1 MIPRSPGWHLPCCS
15 SGETS
20 GPERP
25 ARPMRTHRRLA
36 AAAALAL
43 AVAAPSARAE
53 TFSPGEETVLDV
65 TYLGLPTG
73 EGRIV
78 VGDPAGDVWP
88 VIFQAKTRGVVGFID
103 IREHFVT
110 YWDAVARLTRG
121 SDLRAYEVGDYH
133 QDTQRF
139 DRASGQA
146 TITVQRKGRT
156 SKETIAVAPGVQDL
170 TSAFMWLRLQPLAPG
185 DRYELPVVA
194 SNKPFTL
201 VAEVLEREAVDV
213 PAGKFQTV
221 KLKARTQLEGKFST
235 RRDTFLWLSDD
246 PRHVL
251 VKASADFVV
260 GSIVAKLKTYRPG
273 AQVAQ
278 R

>member
-1 MIPRSPGWHLPCCS
+1 
-15 SGETS
+15 
-20 GPERP
+20 
-25 ARPMRTHRRLA
+25 MRTHRRLA
-36 AAAALAL
+36 LVAAAAALGSA
-43 AVAAPSARAE
+43 AVAAHADG
-53 TFSPGEETVLDV
+53 FSPGEETVLEV

-88 VIFQAKTRGVVGFID
+88 VIFQAKTHGFAGFID
-103 IREHFVT
+103 IREHFVS

-121 SDLRAYEVGDYH
+121 SDLRAFEVGDYH
-133 QDTQRF
+133 QDSQRF
-139 DRASGQA
+139 DRTNRQA
-146 TITVQRKGRT
+146 TFTVQRKGKT
-156 SKETIAVAPGVQDL
+156 LKQTIAVAPDAQDL

-201 VAEVLEREAVDV
+201 VAEVQGREAVEA
-213 PAGKFQTV
+213 PAGKFQAV
-221 KLKARTQLEGKFST
+221 KLKVRTQLDGKFST
-235 RRDTFLWLSDD
+235 TRDTFLWLSDD

-260 GSIVAKLKTYRPG
+260 GSVVAKLRTYRPG
-273 AQVAQ
+273 ARVAV

>member
-1 MIPRSPGWHLPCCS
+1 M
-15 SGETS
+15 TS
-20 GPERP
+20 L
-25 ARPMRTHRRLA
+25 RRLA
-36 AAAALAL
+36 LTSAVALAAAPA
-43 AVAAPSARAE
+43 ARAE
-53 TFSPGEETVLDV
+53 AFSPGEETVLDV

-78 VGDPAGDVWP
+78 VGDAAGDVWP

-103 IREHFVT
+103 VREHFVT

-133 QDTQRF
+133 QDSQRF
-139 DRASGQA
+139 DRTTRQA

-156 SKETIAVAPGVQDL
+156 SKETIAIAPDVQDL

-201 VAEVLEREAVDV
+201 VAEVLGREAVDA

-221 KLKARTQLEGKFST
+221 KLKVRTQLDGKFST
-235 RRDTFLWLSDD
+235 KRDTSLWLSDD

-251 VKASADFVV
+251 VQASADFVV
-260 GSIVAKLKTYRPG
+260 GSIVAKLKAYRPG
-273 AQVAQ
+273 TQVAE

>member
-1 MIPRSPGWHLPCCS
+1 MP
-15 SGETS
+15 
-20 GPERP
+20 
-25 ARPMRTHRRLA
+25 THAHLA
-36 AAAALAL
+36 AVVAALAT
-43 AVAAPSARAE
+43 AAPAARAGE
-53 TFSPGEETVLDV
+53 AFSPGEETVLEV

-88 VIFQAKTRGVVGFID
+88 VIFQAKTRGIAGFID
-103 IREHFVT
+103 VREHFVT

-139 DRASGQA
+139 DRTNRQA

-156 SKETIAVAPGVQDL
+156 SRETIAIAPDVQDL

-194 SNKPFTL
+194 SSKPFTL
-201 VAEVLEREAVDV
+201 VAEVLARETVEA
-213 PAGKFQTV
+213 PAGTFQAV
-221 KLKARTQLEGKFST
+221 KLKVRTQLDGKFST
-235 RRDTFLWLSDD
+235 KRDSFLWLSDD

-273 AQVAQ
+273 AQVAV

>member
-1 MIPRSPGWHLPCCS
+1 M
-15 SGETS
+15 T
-20 GPERP
+20 
-25 ARPMRTHRRLA
+25 THARLA
-36 AAAALAL
+36 AALI
-43 AVAAPSARAE
+43 AVAAAAAARAGE
-53 TFSPGEETVLDV
+53 AFSPGEETVLEV

-78 VGDPAGDVWP
+78 VGDPSGDVWP
-88 VIFQAKTRGVVGFID
+88 VIFQARTRGIVGFVD

-133 QDTQRF
+133 QDSQRF

-156 SKETIAVAPGVQDL
+156 SQRTIAIAPDVHDL

-185 DRYELPVVA
+185 QRYEVPVVA
-194 SNKPFTL
+194 SSKAFTL
-201 VAEVLEREAVDV
+201 VAEVLEREAVEA
-213 PAGKFQTV
+213 PAGKFQAV
-221 KLKARTQLEGKFST
+221 KLKVRTQLDGKFST
-235 RRDTFLWLSDD
+235 KRDTFLWLSDD

-251 VKASADFVV
+251 VKVTADFMV
-260 GSIVAKLKTYRPG
+260 GSVVAKLKTYRAG
-273 AQVAQ
+273 TQVAV

>member
-1 MIPRSPGWHLPCCS
+1 
-15 SGETS
+15 
-20 GPERP
+20 
-25 ARPMRTHRRLA
+25 MRTHPRLA
-36 AAAALAL
+36 AALLAL
-43 AVAAPSARAE
+43 ATAVPAARADG
-53 TFSPGEETVLDV
+53 FSPGEETVLDV

-78 VGDPAGDVWP
+78 VGDAAGDVWP
-88 VIFQAKTRGVVGFID
+88 VIFQARTRGLVGFID
-103 IREHFVT
+103 VREHFVT
-110 YWDAVARLTRG
+110 YWDAVSRLTRG

-133 QDTQRF
+133 QDSQRF
-139 DRASGQA
+139 DRTNLQA

-156 SKETIAVAPGVQDL
+156 SKETIAIARDVQDL
-170 TSAFMWLRLQPLAPG
+170 TSAFMWLRLQPLAPA

-201 VAEVLEREAVDV
+201 VAEVLGREAVEA

-221 KLKARTQLEGKFST
+221 KLKIRTQLDGKFST
-235 RRDTFLWLSDD
+235 KRDTFLWLSDD

-251 VKASADFVV
+251 VQASADFVV

-273 AQVAQ
+273 TQIAE

>member
-1 MIPRSPGWHLPCCS
+1 
-15 SGETS
+15 
-20 GPERP
+20 
-25 ARPMRTHRRLA
+25 MRTPRLSA
-36 AAAALAL
+36 AVLATAAALA
-43 AVAAPSARAE
+43 APAARADA
-53 TFSPGEETVLDV
+53 FSPGEETVLEV

-78 VGDPAGDVWP
+78 VGDPAGEVWP
-88 VIFQAKTRGVVGFID
+88 VVFQAKTQGFAGFID
-103 IREHFVT
+103 VREHFVS
-110 YWDAVARLTRG
+110 YWDAVLRLPRG

-133 QDTQRF
+133 QDSQRF
-139 DRASGQA
+139 DRTNRQA

-156 SKETIAVAPGVQDL
+156 SKETIAIDPAAHDL

-194 SNKPFTL
+194 SSKPFTL
-201 VAEVLEREAVDV
+201 VAEVQGREGVDA

-221 KLKARTQLEGKFST
+221 KLKVRTQLDGKFST
-235 RRDTFLWLSDD
+235 KRDSFLWFSDD

-273 AQVAQ
+273 NQLAQ

>member
-1 MIPRSPGWHLPCCS
+1 MPVH
-15 SGETS
+15 
-20 GPERP
+20 
-25 ARPMRTHRRLA
+25 ARLA
-36 AAAALAL
+36 AALL
-43 AVAAPSARAE
+43 AVVSAAPAARADE
-53 TFSPGEETVLDV
+53 AFAPGEETVLDV

-78 VGDPAGDVWP
+78 VGDAAGDVWP

-121 SDLRAYEVGDYH
+121 SDLRAFEVGDYH

-156 SKETIAVAPGVQDL
+156 SQQTIPVAPGVQDL

-201 VAEVLEREAVDV
+201 VAEVLEREAVEA
-213 PAGKFQTV
+213 PAGKFQAV
-221 KLKARTQLEGKFST
+221 KLKVRTQLDGKFST
-235 RRDTFLWLSDD
+235 KRDTFLWLSDD

-260 GSIVAKLKTYRPG
+260 GSIVARLKTYRPG
-273 AQVAQ
+273 AAVAV